1 MSAPSP
7 QLARPSQADLDLLLA
22 QTGLCVSI
30 LINTRPGE
38 RLGDQDAARL
48 RAHARDVVRR
58 LEMEPDSDRAQVLA
72 KRLAAAL
79 EAVPHGPT
87 DRALA
92 VFVSETFSAIHHLP
106 VGVEE
111 RVVLDP
117 TFATRDVVRSVQAN
131 PVFLLL
137 NLDHRSARLYRY
149 NQKYLA
155 PVLSPDFPAVREGR
169 VRARGGEEALRAFL
183 RHVDAGIGHQLRE
196 DPAPVILVGG
206 DRVLAEY
213 LRVTRHGGRI
223 AGMSRGT
230 RSRVSHQELERIGR
244 SAMAEHVADLAAAAH
259 DTLHA
264 RLRSRQAVS
273 GLLGCWHAAHS
284 QTPELLLVEQRFALP
299 VRLVADGKYVEP
311 ADDAEHPE
319 TIDDAVDDLIEKV
332 IMSGGHVS
340 VVPDGALRDHGR
352 VAMTLAG

>member
-1 MSAPSP
+1 MPAPSP
-7 QLARPSQADLDLLLA
+7 HLARPSHADLDLLLA
-22 QTGLCVSI
+22 HTGLCVSM
-30 LINTRPGE
+30 LVNTDPGD
-38 RLGDQDAARL
+38 RLADHDAARL
-48 RAHARDVVRR
+48 QAHARDVVRR
-58 LEMEPDSDRAQVLA
+58 LEMEPDSDRAKVVTLQL
-72 KRLAAAL
+72 RAAL
-79 EAVPHGPT
+79 ETASRGPA

-92 VFVSETFSAIHHLP
+92 VFVTETFSAIHHLS
-106 VGVEE
+106 VEVEE
-111 RVVLDP
+111 RVVIDP
-117 TFATRDVVRSVQAN
+117 TFATRDIVRAVQAN

-155 PVLSPDFPAVREGR
+155 PVLSPDFPAIREGR
-169 VRARGGEEALRAFL
+169 VRTRDGDEALRAFL
-183 RHVDAGIGHQLRE
+183 RHIDTGLGHQLRE
-196 DPAPVILVGG
+196 ESAPVILVGG
-206 DRVLAEY
+206 DRVLAEF

-223 AGMSRGT
+223 AGISRGT
-230 RSRVSHQELERIGR
+230 RPRVSHMELEEIGR

-259 DTLHA
+259 DTMHA

-299 VRLVADGKYVEP
+299 VRLVAEGKYVEP
-311 ADDAEHPE
+311 TDDAEHPE